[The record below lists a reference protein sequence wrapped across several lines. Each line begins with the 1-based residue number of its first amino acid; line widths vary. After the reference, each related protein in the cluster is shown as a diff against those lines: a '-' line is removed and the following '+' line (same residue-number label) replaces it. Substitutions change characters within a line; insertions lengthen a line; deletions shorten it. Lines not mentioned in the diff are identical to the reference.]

1 MKSLRETWH
10 RLNARY
16 LALSRRERWLVAA
29 AAVFGPLLIGN
40 ALIVD
45 PQIARVALLKRSIAQ
60 QSTQLAE
67 LQAQTGNLQR
77 QLQAN
82 PDDAAKDEQKALRAA
97 QAQLDDELRQLGDSL
112 VRPEE
117 MNGLLER
124 LLARQPGLRL
134 ISLKTLVPQSV
145 LGEQEKGTIKGEVA
159 KLLDKQFDLY
169 RHGVEIRLEGN
180 YADLQAYLQQLE
192 KMPKRLLWGQL
203 QYRVLTYPKA
213 EMSLMVY
220 SLSPDRAWLAL

>member
-1 MKSLRETWH
+1 MKELRQRWH
-10 RLNARY
+10 RLNERY
-16 LALSRRERWLVAA
+16 MALSRRERMLVAA
-29 AAVFGPLLIGN
+29 ALVFGPLLIGN

-45 PQIARVALLKRSIAQ
+45 PQITRVAVLKRSIVQ
-60 QSTQLAE
+60 QSAQLAE

-77 QLQAN
+77 QLQSGPGDSALS
-82 PDDAAKDEQKALRAA
+82 EQNALRAA
-97 QAQLDDELRQLGDSL
+97 QQKLDDELRQLSDAL

-145 LGEQEKGTIKGEVA
+145 LGEKEKGTIKSEVA

-169 RHGVEIRLEGN
+169 KHGVEIRLQGN
-180 YADLQAYLQQLE
+180 YADLQAYLGQLE

-203 QYRVLTYPKA
+203 QYRVLEYPKA

-220 SLSPDRAWLAL
+220 SLSTDRAWLAL